1 MENRG
6 LSKVV
11 YFILFLLV
19 AGISCWATSHSL
31 HLLWHTWPLFCV
43 WGLTIAFFVIA
54 SYGTKMIVDA
64 LNQNINVDNRT
75 AKLVGGIVLVL
86 FFWLCASMPTNTHTF
101 FYNQQIGHT
110 LEEDINITRDYLSQL
125 NDQKVIDPAYFA
137 LKDSVTA
144 LQNDMTDN
152 FNGLSSSAGRRGNGQ
167 YVQQCLQKIN
177 GLIGCNIPVDTRYNS
192 TNAEIINEYNRAVT
206 LELQKVEWNYKV
218 SDSEA
223 DKAGEI
229 IADLEVCADT
239 IEKMLMVGNTDEN
252 VIRQVEGVLSIGYS
266 HIKNNEKFVKF
277 NNENDHELYT
287 KTNIETRT
295 KRMLS
300 VIDVWIDFVKGEYP
314 KSFIFW
320 VLLSVLVDVAAFI
333 FFDLA
338 FRQRDDEM

>member
-1 MENRG
+1 MGNSG
-6 LSKVV
+6 ISKVV
-11 YFILFLLV
+11 YCLLFLLV
-19 AGISCWATSHSL
+19 ASISCWATSHSL

-64 LNQNINVDNRT
+64 LNQNINVENRD
-75 AKLVGGIVLVL
+75 AKLIGGIILVL
-86 FFWLCASMPTNTHTF
+86 LFWLCASMPTNTHTF

-110 LEEDINITRDYLSQL
+110 VEEDINVTRDYLSQL
-125 NDQKVIDPAYFA
+125 NDQRVIDSAYYK
-137 LKDSVTA
+137 LKEKVTV

-177 GLIGCNIPVDTRYNS
+177 GLIGCNIPVDTRFNS
-192 TNAEIINEYNRAVT
+192 TDAEIINKYNRAVT
-206 LELQKVEWNYKV
+206 LELQRVEWNYKV
-218 SDSEA
+218 SDKEA

-229 IADLEVCADT
+229 IADLDVCADT
-239 IEKMLMVGNTDEN
+239 IEKMLMVGNTDEY
-252 VIRQVEGVLSIGYS
+252 VIRQVEGVLAIGYS
-266 HIKNNEKFVKF
+266 HIKNNERFVNF
-277 NNENDHELYT
+277 NSEEDHELYT

-300 VIDVWIDFVKGEYP
+300 VIDVWIDFVNGEYP
-314 KSFIFW
+314 KSFFFC
-320 VLLSVLVDVAAFI
+320 VLISILVDIAAFI

-338 FRQRDDEM
+338 FRQRDDEI